1 MAPVAGLLCVAQAL
15 AQTGTPDG
23 SQLPSLAGAQTGSR
37 SGSGPSAQS
46 GLATGAPAGAPVFSV
61 QGPALHVNQPIDAA
75 HVYNKNGCDGHNS
88 SPELT
93 WHNAPRGTRGFAIT
107 VFDADAPGRG
117 WWHWAVAGIPASITH
132 LPANASAS
140 GFLKQLGAIE
150 ARNDFGEDGYG
161 GPCPPA
167 GKPHRY
173 VITVW
178 ALKTDD
184 LRLASGRPAPMFE
197 HELAIAALATAQLVV
212 TFGR

>member
-1 MAPVAGLLCVAQAL
+1 MAPVAGLLIVAQAF
-15 AQTGTPDG
+15 AQTGSQDG
-23 SQLPSLAGAQTGSR
+23 SQIRSPANAQTGSR
-37 SGSGPSAQS
+37 SGSLTDPE
-46 GLATGAPAGAPVFSV
+46 TGAPASAPVFIV
-61 QGPALHVNQPIDAA
+61 QGPALHFNQPIAA
-75 HVYNKNGCDGHNS
+75 AYVYNKNGCDGHNS
-88 SPELT
+88 SPELS

-117 WWHWAVAGIPASITH
+117 WWHWAVAGIPASVTH

-184 LRLASGRPAPMFE
+184 LRLANGRPAPMFE